1 MTRKLQDFLGAWAAA
16 EAVPAAPAALA
27 ERLIFFRLAMAHKCP
42 GDRQLFVFLFR
53 KFGCMLQ
60 PATTGGC
67 MASILLIDDD
77 VEVRTSVQRVLEL
90 AGHTVHAVADGSY
103 GIHSFRQR
111 RPDLVI
117 TDIIM
122 PDQEGIETIRALQRI
137 DPAVP
142 IIAIS
147 GGGPLPSQLDYLK
160 MARQFGAVA
169 SLWKPFR
176 AAALRELVN
185 DVLVKRAQPG
195 EPAKGEEPQHPGSR
209 CVDKSA

>member
-1 MTRKLQDFLGAWAAA
+1 
-16 EAVPAAPAALA
+16 
-27 ERLIFFRLAMAHKCP
+27 
-42 GDRQLFVFLFR
+42 
-53 KFGCMLQ
+53 
-60 PATTGGC
+60 

-77 VEVRTSVQRVLEL
+77 VDVRTSVQRVLEY
-90 AGHTVHAVADGSY
+90 AGHTVRAVADGSY

-122 PDQEGIETIRALQRI
+122 PGQEGIETIRELQKI
-137 DPAVP
+137 DASIP

-147 GGGPLPSQLDYLK
+147 GGGPTQSQLDYLK
-160 MARQFGAVA
+160 LARQFGAVA
-169 SLWKPFR
+169 TLWKPFR

-185 DVLVKRAQPG
+185 DVLIKRALRN
-195 EPAKGEEPQHPGSR
+195 EPPAASEPDTSDPSS